1 MASGGAEK
9 GRTGDNTMNRG
20 APRWFDADTA
30 GISQKTTVAAGL
42 SLGIFL
48 LALEGSRLSALVY
61 VREQGTSLLT
71 TLISFLVL
79 GAYVARLC
87 IHPPR
92 RPVSVVWTIL
102 TALGCSLGLT
112 FYLTGASVPDAI
124 RIPWCALY
132 SVCSPALVYFWVLRA
147 MPFGRTFITRSFG
160 VGVIT
165 LGCLSM
171 LTIAFGHTIAVG
183 FVIALPF
190 VGVALLPLIDISE
203 AKPTAQDT
211 NAKTPGHWNALGAI
225 AETHTLGAVADAPVT
240 RTARIGQTLALSLLR
255 LVPFLCYA
263 LIFGNIHFSWVNQQD
278 GSTGMWVQ
286 LGAATGSIICGLVA
300 FALAR
305 LHWGRALESIL
316 NLSLAISALVALWLS
331 TFLTSGYVFTYLVLL
346 NIAQKLM
353 LLLILLFGFS
363 FVRNAQEC
371 TSLWAIAYFSFFVGT
386 CVSHLTGKCLPEA
399 VDIVTAIALAVV
411 FVADI
416 VGIILLYGGNT
427 PYEDAANS
435 NAVETDRAAQEPALD
450 HTAEAAPI
458 VEEATRSTA
467 GFSDF
472 DPLPYTC
479 HLIASKY
486 DLTRREEEI
495 LQLLMR
501 GRSAARISE
510 ALCISV
516 ATARTHQRNIYAK
529 LGVHS
534 QQDILDLLDQHD
546 AGSHTA

>member
-20 APRWFDADTA
+20 APRWFDTDAA

-48 LALEGSRLSALVY
+48 LALEGSRLSALMY
-61 VREQGTSLLT
+61 VEEQGTSLLT

-87 IHPPR
+87 VRPPH
-92 RPVSVVWTIL
+92 RPAPVIL
-102 TALGCSLGLT
+102 TVLAALGCSLGLT
-112 FYLTGASVPDAI
+112 YYLTDASAPDVI

-132 SVCSPALVYFWVLRA
+132 SICAPALVYFWVLRA

-160 VGVIT
+160 MGVIT

-183 FVIALPF
+183 FVIASPF
-190 VGVALLPLIDISE
+190 IGIALLPFIDVNE
-203 AKPTAQDT
+203 AKPTAME
-211 NAKTPGHWNALGAI
+211 KTPGRWNALSAI
-225 AETHTLGAVADAPVT
+225 AKMHVCDSAADAPST
-240 RTARIGQTLALSLLR
+240 KRARIGQTLALSLLR

-263 LIFGNIHFSWVNQQD
+263 LIFGNIHFSWVSQQD

-286 LGAATGSIICGLVA
+286 LGAATGSIICGLLA

-331 TFLTSGYVFTYLVLL
+331 TFLTSGYVFSYLVLL

-353 LLLILLFGFS
+353 LLLILLFGLS
-363 FVRNAQEC
+363 FARNAREC

-386 CVSHLTGKCLPEA
+386 CVSHLAGKCLPNS

-416 VGIILLYGGNT
+416 VGVILLYGGNA

-435 NAVETDRAAQEPALD
+435 NAVEMDRPAQEPAPD
-450 HTAEAAPI
+450 HTTEAVPVI
-458 VEEATRSTA
+458 EEATRSTA
-467 GFSDF
+467 GFADF

-546 AGSHTA
+546 AGSHEA